1 MRKNLFLFAI
11 LFAVVLIVSCANND
25 GNEADV
31 NAAWTYSSSS
41 PMYKV
46 GSSVA
51 SLTIS
56 GLTSGVS
63 NLYLVKLNTG
73 STAISAASTGCI
85 YSTTGISS
93 SSTNVRSAAALET
106 LSSASSGQIVNFIP
120 PEDLNPA
127 DVAESLTGSRDIVSN
142 GNTSA
147 SRSACASTTTVAT
160 TTDSS
165 EYTVGA
171 TKSLY
176 VDQDSDISTFAEK
189 QATLYAK
196 GTHCYV
202 WIVDDYY
209 NATASGD
216 KVNATVAEAYANKF
230 DELYPMI
237 TNVFGYESDLI
248 LKYNGSTLSKDS
260 MSSYDTGTMV
270 NIVIY
275 DIAKD
280 YSASSGST
288 SGIVGY
294 FYSKDYYAVTS
305 SSSKNS
311 AINYSNKGKY
321 FYVDSYFAN
330 AYLDVTY
337 STLAH
342 EFQHMINFGMKE
354 IAHNVQVPATWYNE
368 NAFQWFGERY
378 DARGQHCHRPMMISP
393 KLGFYHSPILLRER
407 SYRFR
412 YPQALSAILRSVFN
426 GHTLLVRGLADGMA
440 VQILISK
447 IMTNSYVDKDS
458 IATAVSEVTGTTV
471 DVRKDIL
478 ESYVPL
484 SCVSKI
490 TALQQPTFNQAAKA
504 TVLGYV
510 SLTYTGNGYAYPH
523 GIANQFCGTGRTGGR
538 QLLVQDKRGACAPCH
553 LHQAASK
560 TLPAVPDLPVPQY
573 CTASSDT
580 VTLSITEPDSSNEE
594 LLIMV
599 E

>member
-354 IAHNVQVPATWYNE
+354 IAHNVSPSTWYNE
-368 NAFQWFGERY
+368 MLSMVCE
-378 DARGQHCHRPMMISP
+378 DMMQSQLGIDDDDSP
-393 KLGFYHSPILLRER
+393 KSRLSTFNQYYYVSGVTDYLTS
-407 SYRFR
+407 ST
-412 YPQALSAILRSVFN
+412 SAILRSYSTAYAFGAWLCRWYGGAN
-426 GHTLLVRGLADGMA
+426 LV
-440 VQILISK
+440 SK

-471 DVRKDIL
+471 TFADIL
-478 ESYVPL
+478 ESYVRSL
-484 SCVSKI
+484 VFQD
-490 TALQQPTFNQAAKA
+490 TALQQPTFNQAASDSSC
-504 TVLGYV
+504 YV
-510 SLTYTGNGYAYPH
+510 SLTYTGNGYAYPMNAINLWDSAY
-523 GIANQFCGTGRTGGR
+523 GWTATSGTGQTGPA
-538 QLLVQDKRGACAPCH
+538 LLSSSSSG
-553 LHQAASK
+553 SK
-560 TLPAVPDLPVPQY
+560 TLRPCGFTVHSIG
-573 CTASSDT
+573 TASSDT